1 MKVLPLPCKWLDL
14 RVARM
19 TMYNGGL
26 VSNKKRKNL
35 IVSPISAFELNTLT
49 IKNSGLCVRQF
60 RVWTL
65 IF

>member
-19 TMYNGGL
+19 TMYNGGP

-49 IKNSGLCVRQF
+49 IKNSG
-60 RVWTL
+60 
-65 IF
+65 